1 MYSNISL
8 KKDKTN
14 QNDSQMNLG
23 DSLFTEYNPNN
34 SYMEM
39 ESLTESSL
47 MASMTTF
54 ASYKEFKKSLQVDA
68 TKKNLKDTSSLL
80 MIKGMFS
87 VDSKDWMGRYTSDS
101 ET

>member
-1 MYSNISL
+1 
-8 KKDKTN
+8 
-14 QNDSQMNLG
+14 MNLG

-39 ESLTESSL
+39 ESLTESSF
-47 MASMTTF
+47 MTSMTTLT
-54 ASYKEFKKSLQVDA
+54 SYKEFKKSLQVDA